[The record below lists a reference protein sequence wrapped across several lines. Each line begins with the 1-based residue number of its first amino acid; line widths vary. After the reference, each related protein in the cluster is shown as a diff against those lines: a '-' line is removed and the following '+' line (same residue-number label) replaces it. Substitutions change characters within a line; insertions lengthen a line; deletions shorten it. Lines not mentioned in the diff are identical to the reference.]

1 MSIAQLSV
9 KQAADRVGLSRQT
22 MFRHIK
28 DGKISATTNHAGQ
41 KQINIAELLRVF
53 GELQPETAIPETVID
68 RSRQKPRDKET
79 APVTTTAVAYQIE
92 LVRLQAQL
100 DIKKAEL
107 ELAKERINELKAREH
122 GAGEEKNRLL
132 TLIEQQSRL
141 LAAPTPKAAPR
152 KKAAPIVARAAPK
165 AAAPKTRMDTIGKK
179 AQTVVKATAPKLV
192 VAQPDRKPPAVKS
205 AASKTTSKTPAK
217 KRTVK

>member
-53 GELQPETAIPETVID
+53 GELQPETATPETVID
-68 RSRQKPRDKET
+68 RARQKPRDKET
-79 APVTTTAVAYQIE
+79 TPATTTTVAYQIE

-122 GAGEEKNRLL
+122 SAGEEKNRLL

-141 LAAPTPKAAPR
+141 LAAPTPKPAPR
-152 KKAAPIVARAAPK
+152 KKSAPVVAKASPK
-165 AAAPKTRMDTIGKK
+165 AVAPKTRADTIGKR
-179 AQTVVKATAPKLV
+179 AQPVVKAA
-192 VAQPDRKPPAVKS
+192 VAKP
-205 AASKTTSKTPAK
+205 ASKAPAK
-217 KRTVK
+217 KRTAK